1 MNSNQGM
8 RRRAPMFRNWICGAP
23 GFAWLCL
30 ASMAWFGRAAA
41 GPAEDAVV
49 ERWMASATNLVT
61 WQAAVLQ
68 TRHLQALTQ
77 PLVSTGRVWFAA
89 PNSFRW
95 ELGIPPQS
103 LALRSGD
110 ELVVLSPRLRR
121 AERHS
126 LGSPSPGPM
135 NDLMALLDAG
145 FPRDLPGFRR
155 RFDLV
160 SVVTNDAG
168 VILKMRPQE
177 ASARRMLPALALEL
191 DSAGQQLK
199 ATEMTFADGSRLRND
214 FSEVITNARLSQ
226 ALFRTNLDAGW
237 KVSGGKKSP

>member
-1 MNSNQGM
+1 MNLETGVLSADVADVADSKGTC
-8 RRRAPMFRNWICGAP
+8 RHWIRGVL
-23 GFAWLCL
+23 GIVCL
-30 ASMAWFGRAAA
+30 GRAFA
-41 GPAEDAVV
+41 GPTDEAVI

-61 WQAAVLQ
+61 WQATVIQ

-95 ELGIPPQS
+95 ELGVPPQS

-126 LGSPSPGPM
+126 LGASGPGPM

-145 FPRDLPGFRR
+145 FPRDLAGFRR
-155 RFDLV
+155 RFDIAG
-160 SVVTNDAG
+160 VVTNTSG
-168 VILKMRPQE
+168 LVLRMRPQD

-191 DSAGQQLK
+191 DPAGNQLT

-214 FSEVITNARLSQ
+214 FSAVITNAPLAD